1 VGRMTGGHGLRPVPS
16 SAFSAGTNDAGE
28 GAGMAETTLSN
39 GIRVLS
45 ERIPG
50 VRSVAAGVWV
60 RHGSV
65 HDEEARSGASHLL
78 EHMVFKGTE
87 RRSARQLA
95 LELEVRGGALDAYTS
110 RDHTNYQAHVLDED
124 LPRALDVLTDLVRR
138 PLLRAE
144 DLALER
150 NVVLEEIATVEDTP
164 DDQVFELFSGRL
176 WPDHPYGYSI
186 LGTRETVG
194 ALSAADL
201 QAVHGDG
208 YYPANCI
215 VAAAGRVDHEQV
227 LGLLEREGWFA
238 VPACAAPRAAIPP
251 RAAERGREHRIGR
264 DSAQTH
270 LVFGSDTFPYRD
282 RRRFALSILTNVFG
296 GGMSSRLFQRIREE
310 LGLAYAIYAYQQFFQ
325 SAGVAGVYVGT
336 QPATA
341 DRAAEAIRGEYA
353 RLAGEGLSAE
363 DLALGKQQL
372 KGHVMLSL
380 ESPASRM
387 SRLATMALHD
397 EPYRPLDAL
406 LAEIDAVRAPDVAA
420 IAAEFFAPDRQTVV
434 RLGPK

>member
-1 VGRMTGGHGLRPVPS
+1 M
-16 SAFSAGTNDAGE
+16 
-28 GAGMAETTLSN
+28 ETTRLDEGLFRTVAPN
-39 GIRVLS
+39 GLTILS
-45 ERIPG
+45 ELLPG

-60 RHGSV
+60 RTASAHEPRGKMGV
-65 HDEEARSGASHLL
+65 SHLL

-87 RRSARQLA
+87 RRTARQLA
-95 LELEVRGGALDAYTS
+95 LELEVRGGSLDAYTS

-138 PLLRAE
+138 PLLREE

-164 DDQVFELFSGRL
+164 DDQVFELFSSRL

-194 ALSAADL
+194 GLCAADL
-201 QAVHGDG
+201 QAVHGGG
-208 YYPANCI
+208 YYPANCV
-215 VAAAGRVDHEQV
+215 VAAAGRVTHDQV
-227 LGLLEREGWFA
+227 LTLIEREGWFDT
-238 VPACAAPRAAIPP
+238 PAREAPRPAVEPRPAA
-251 RAAERGREHRIGR
+251 RGGEYRVVR

-282 RRRFALSILTNVFG
+282 RRRFALSIVTNFFG

-310 LGLAYAIYAYQQFFQ
+310 LGLAYSVYAYQQFFQ

-341 DRAAEAIRGEYA
+341 DQAIEAVRAEYG
-353 RLAGEGLSAE
+353 RLARSGLAPDE
-363 DLALGKQQL
+363 LMQGKQQL
-372 KGHVMLSL
+372 KGQVMLSL

-387 SRLATMALHD
+387 SRLATQALQG
-397 EPYRPLDAL
+397 EEYRPLDAI
-406 LAEIDAVRAPDVAA
+406 LAQIDSVTPAEVAELTR
-420 IAAEFFAPDRQTVV
+420 EFFAPERQTLV
-434 RLGPK
+434 RLGPS

>member
-1 VGRMTGGHGLRPVPS
+1 VETRCLDRDLFRSVAPNGL
-16 SAFSAGTNDAGE
+16 TILTE
-28 GAGMAETTLSN
+28 L
-39 GIRVLS
+39 L
-45 ERIPG
+45 PG

-60 RHGSV
+60 RAASAHEPRAKMGV
-65 HDEEARSGASHLL
+65 SHLL

-110 RDHTNYQAHVLDED
+110 RDHTNFQAHVLDED

-144 DLALER
+144 DLILER

-194 ALSAADL
+194 ALSAEDL
-201 QAVHGDG
+201 QSVHGGG

-215 VAAAGRVDHEQV
+215 IAVAGRVDHEQV
-227 LGLLEREGWFA
+227 LALVDREGWLEA
-238 VPACAAPRAAIPP
+238 PAREAPRSAVQP
-251 RAAERGREHRIGR
+251 RAAERGREYRIGR

-282 RRRFALSILTNVFG
+282 RRRFALSIITNVFG

-310 LGLAYAIYAYQQFFQ
+310 LGLAYAVYAYQQFFQ
-325 SAGVAGVYVGT
+325 SAGVAGVYLGT

-353 RLAGEGLSAE
+353 RLARDGLSEE

-406 LAEIDAVRAPDVAA
+406 LSEIDAVQASDVAA
-420 IAAEFFAPDRQTVV
+420 ISAEFFAPDRQTVV
-434 RLGPK
+434 RLGPE